1 MIQISYLSEI
11 WLAMIIP
18 AMKARESQ
26 KNGNA
31 RARESGVSGVV
42 CCTGY
47 ITSDCT
53 TKSA

>member
-31 RARESGVSGVV
+31 RARSRGVATDF
-42 CCTGY
+42 TGY
-47 ITSDCT
+47 ITGDCT
-53 TKSA
+53 SK